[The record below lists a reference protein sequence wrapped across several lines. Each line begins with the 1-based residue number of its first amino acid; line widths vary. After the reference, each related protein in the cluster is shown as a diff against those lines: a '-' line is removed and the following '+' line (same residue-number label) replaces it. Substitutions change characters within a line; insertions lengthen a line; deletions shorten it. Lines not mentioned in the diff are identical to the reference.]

1 MNEALMYSAL
11 RRARKRSRGQYT
23 IMNEH
28 EQHKAEQQVW
38 DAAALTY
45 TVGEDEEGILLRTV
59 MISRLKMS
67 RRLITRLKQ
76 MPEGITVNGERLWNH
91 KPLSAGD
98 VVRIRIAEPQLETIP
113 PEPIPI
119 EVLYE
124 DADILVFNKPRGIV
138 VHPTKGYPSGTL
150 ANGVVHYWRSKGEQT
165 RFRPVHRLDQD
176 TSGVLLIAKHAF
188 AHQQLSEQLQANEV
202 HKRYTAFVCGI
213 PSPVKGTVDAP
224 IDRDDVERHLRVVR
238 PDGYPS
244 ITHYETMAT
253 YQLNSGIQA
262 AKVRCVLET
271 GRTHQI
277 RVHMKH
283 IGCPLIG
290 DRFYNTEPDQPLRL
304 TRHALHA
311 GELSFLHPM
320 TGERLQFE
328 AALPEDLSKLE
339 DWLKS
344 PDNSCQ
350 SEDIVNGNIVD

>member
-1 MNEALMYSAL
+1 MNE
-11 RRARKRSRGQYT
+11 
-23 IMNEH
+23 E
-28 EQHKAEQQVW
+28 EQQAADDQVW

-45 TVGEDEEGILLRTV
+45 TVSEDEEGILLRTI
-59 MISRLKMS
+59 MITKLKMS

-76 MPEGITVNGERLWNH
+76 MPEGITVNGEKVWNH

-119 EVLYE
+119 DVLYE
-124 DADILVFNKPRGIV
+124 DADILVLNKPPGIV

-188 AHQQLSEQLQANEV
+188 AHQQLSEQLQCNEV
-202 HKRYTAFVCGI
+202 HKRYTAFVRGV
-213 PSPVKGTVDAP
+213 PHAQEGTVNAP
-224 IDRDDVERHLRVVR
+224 IDRDDVERHLRIVR

-244 ITHYETMAT
+244 ITHYETLA
-253 YQLNSGIQA
+253 YYSLDSGIEA
-262 AKVRCVLET
+262 SKVRCVLET

-283 IGCPLIG
+283 IGCPLLG
-290 DRFYNTEPDQPLRL
+290 DRFYNPEPNQPFELPRQ
-304 TRHALHA
+304 ALHA
-311 GELSFLHPM
+311 GYLSFLHPM

-328 AALPEDLSKLE
+328 AALPADLRELEEWLTSHSKDQME
-339 DWLKS
+339 
-344 PDNSCQ
+344 
-350 SEDIVNGNIVD
+350 